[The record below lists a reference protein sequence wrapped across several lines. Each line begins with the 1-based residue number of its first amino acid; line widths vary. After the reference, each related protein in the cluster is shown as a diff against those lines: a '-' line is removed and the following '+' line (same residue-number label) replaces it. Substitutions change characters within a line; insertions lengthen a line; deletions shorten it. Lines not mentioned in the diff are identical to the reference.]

1 MKYLILFLLA
11 GSVMAED
18 FKVDPIQYDIP
29 ASKWVPAARWYESK
43 GHCTDP
49 MNLFDVCPSKGA
61 LLFQQKVAD
70 YKKKVALAATEKAS
84 VKSKAVAVKAKPL
97 KKASKHA

>member
-1 MKYLILFLLA
+1 MRYLILFLLA

-18 FKVDPIQYDIP
+18 FVVEPIQYDIP
-29 ASKWVPAARWYESK
+29 PSKWVPAARWYDGK

-61 LLFQQKVAD
+61 LLFNQKVAD
-70 YKKKVALAATEKAS
+70 YKKKAKAA
-84 VKSKAVAVKAKPL
+84 VKVKAKVAKSVP
-97 KKASKHA
+97 KHA

>member
-29 ASKWVPAARWYESK
+29 PSKWVPAARWYANK
-43 GHCTDP
+43 GQCTDP
-49 MNLFDVCPSKGA
+49 MNLFEVCPSKGA

-70 YKKKVALAATEKAS
+70 YKKKVALAAAAKA
-84 VKSKAVAVKAKPL
+84 KTVAVKAKPITQ
-97 KKASKHA
+97 KVTKHV

>member
-1 MKYLILFLLA
+1 MRYLILFLLA

-29 ASKWVPAARWYESK
+29 PSKWVPAARWYMSK

-70 YKKKVALAATEKAS
+70 YKKKVA
-84 VKSKAVAVKAKPL
+84 VKSKPI
-97 KKASKHA
+97 KKVSKHA

>member
-1 MKYLILFLLA
+1 MRYVILFLLA

-49 MNLFDVCPSKGA
+49 MNLFEVCQSKGA
-61 LLFQQKVAD
+61 LLFHQKVAD
-70 YKKKVALAATEKAS
+70 YKKKVALAAAA
-84 VKSKAVAVKAKPL
+84 KSKAVVVKAKPL

>member
-1 MKYLILFLLA
+1 MRYLILFLLA
-11 GSVMAED
+11 GSVIAED
-18 FKVDPIQYDIP
+18 FKVEPIQYDIP
-29 ASKWVPAARWYESK
+29 PSKWVPAARWYESK

-70 YKKKVALAATEKAS
+70 YKKKVALAATEKA
-84 VKSKAVAVKAKPL
+84 KAVAVKAKPL